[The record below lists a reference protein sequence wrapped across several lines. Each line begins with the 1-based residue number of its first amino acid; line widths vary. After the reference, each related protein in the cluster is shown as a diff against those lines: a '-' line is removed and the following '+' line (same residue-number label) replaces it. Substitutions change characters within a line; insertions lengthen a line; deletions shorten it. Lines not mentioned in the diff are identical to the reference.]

1 MVWPF
6 VEANIESE
14 NWHYKEAAIM
24 VFGCLLHNEEPKFM
38 EPMVS
43 QACPMLITNV
53 LNDPCIAVRDSSAWV
68 LAQICTY
75 YLPYIPGELSTAL
88 IECLISALDM
98 EPRVAQHAAMG
109 ISSIADA
116 ISQPPNSAI
125 LQPYYNALLQKLT
138 DCAEKTGAANNQLR
152 ENAANGL
159 ISLIGCVVEG
169 TEDTIIAFGNWIIQK
184 CNQWLVGA
192 VTAGEG

>member
-53 LNDPCIAVRDSSAWV
+53 LNDPCIAVRDSSAWCW
-68 LAQICTY
+68 LRFAPTTCPTF
-75 YLPYIPGELSTAL
+75 PA
-88 IECLISALDM
+88 
-98 EPRVAQHAAMG
+98 
-109 ISSIADA
+109 SSV
-116 ISQPPNSAI
+116 PP
-125 LQPYYNALLQKLT
+125 
-138 DCAEKTGAANNQLR
+138 
-152 ENAANGL
+152 
-159 ISLIGCVVEG
+159 
-169 TEDTIIAFGNWIIQK
+169 
-184 CNQWLVGA
+184 
-192 VTAGEG
+192 